1 MTTVRS
7 WASAVAQ
14 IGSHAGSSSDISGGQ
29 IGKMPTGQASFPQRS
44 ISATEAATSRAETR
58 IEGGPLAYLVSRHPG
73 LGRGPPDQGPERRE
87 LRPIGGRQMLLDR
100 LDGLDD
106 VRVRVED
113 TIAAACHQ
121 RFSLNK

>member
-1 MTTVRS
+1 MSFTRACGSKLTRS
-7 WASAVAQ
+7 V
-14 IGSHAGSSSDISGGQ
+14 GNGGPCHLTSHGVPPS
-29 IGKMPTGQASFPQRS
+29 PLP
-44 ISATEAATSRAETR
+44 RAKAP

-121 RFSLNK
+121 RSSLNK